1 MQYGDE
7 IALLRDGL
15 SLRRV
20 RSRTG
25 RAINTLRKLRTLFLI
40 WIIDP
45 ASPILPNNLKV
56 PNPSSHLKSIPPMT
70 TVPTYAHLCN
80 RLSPD
85 ATCRNISTLE
95 SLSAFFGVM
104 QPDNR
109 MTSTPFSKIRKSFRS
124 PDHSKI
130 SRGVSRLKDVM
141 NSGWMG
147 YGEQPDRRPSKVEIK
162 TSKLPWVSN
171 IFRTFAKS
179 SLKVLPVKIWDKK
192 PIFVP

>member
-1 MQYGDE
+1 MF
-7 IALLRDGL
+7 
-15 SLRRV
+15 
-20 RSRTG
+20 RTG
-25 RAINTLRKLRTLFLI
+25 ASFFCFHAPLIPTVPTPLF
-40 WIIDP
+40 P
-45 ASPILPNNLKV
+45 PIT
-56 PNPSSHLKSIPPMT
+56 IPPMT

-124 PDHSKI
+124 PGHSKN

-147 YGEQPDRRPSKVEIK
+147 HRGQPDRRPSKVEIK
-162 TSKLPWVSN
+162 SSKLHCVSN
-171 IFRTFAKS
+171 FFRTFAKS
-179 SLKVLPVKIWDKK
+179 SLKVLPV
-192 PIFVP
+192 